1 MFNKSFW
8 NQNSNV
14 RDEND
19 NNYISGTKMI
29 INQNLSG
36 AITILNPRIQFTQE
50 MTLIIKKSKLQW
62 GKRKIKIHAFKL
74 RSLRL
79 NSKSLRV
86 EERKKKKKIPRSKEI
101 K

>member
-19 NNYISGTKMI
+19 NNYIWGTKMI

-36 AITILNPRIQFTQE
+36 AIRILNPRIQFTQE
-50 MTLIIKKSKLQW
+50 MILINKK
-62 GKRKIKIHAFKL
+62 
-74 RSLRL
+74 
-79 NSKSLRV
+79 
-86 EERKKKKKIPRSKEI
+86 
-101 K
+101 

>member
-1 MFNKSFW
+1 
-8 NQNSNV
+8 
-14 RDEND
+14 
-19 NNYISGTKMI
+19 MI

-36 AITILNPRIQFTQE
+36 AIRILNPRIQFTQE

-86 EERKKKKKIPRSKEI
+86 EEKKKKKKKFQGPKKSNNPNECRID
-101 K
+101 